1 MKIFTRQFTAR
12 EKTLLAVLILIILAS
27 LYYLLIFQPVTD
39 GISRAQSSAQDLE
52 SQLIVLD
59 TRVAQ
64 IQKMQKSIEEYAD
77 NGHVVSIMPSYNAGK
92 QELIFLNSTLADSED
107 YYVGF
112 TNITREGNQIRREF
126 ALKFTVDEY
135 EEAENIINILE
146 HSELRCL
153 ISDFSVKPVEQDKSV
168 EDGIV
173 EVSCVATFYETMY
186 GGVADAELPP
196 DTSKN
201 TQQQEVI
208 GTYEYEPGSLAK

>member
-1 MKIFTRQFTAR
+1 MRSSTLLFTAR
-12 EKTLLAVLILIILAS
+12 EKTLLAILILIILAS
-27 LYYLLIFQPVTD
+27 LYYLLIYQPVTD
-39 GISRAQSSAQDLE
+39 GISRAQSNAQDLE

-92 QELIFLNSTLADSED
+92 QELIFLNSTLAESED

-135 EEAENIINILE
+135 EEAEDIINIL
-146 HSELRCL
+146 
-153 ISDFSVKPVEQDKSV
+153 
-168 EDGIV
+168 
-173 EVSCVATFYETMY
+173 
-186 GGVADAELPP
+186 
-196 DTSKN
+196 
-201 TQQQEVI
+201 
-208 GTYEYEPGSLAK
+208 